1 MPDFGVVRGLMLPLL
16 LKLTVWPYDFP
27 PMTAFRRLLAA
38 TLSVAALTPV
48 AARALEVPAGAQTSD
63 KQQEL
68 QSALQENQTQTAA
81 ARQQLADAQASRQR
95 LDSELAGVNA
105 QIAAAGARLAA
116 AQADVD
122 RTGFVVFVLGA
133 KAAETRKKLD
143 AARADVKH
151 SALML
156 YTRGSGS
163 SASIELLGAADGSGD
178 LVEGKHYLQRINDK
192 RQEDVTRVARLQ
204 ADLDKQQAAATAQ
217 QQQAEAAKAA
227 ATDEKA
233 KLDQLAAQQQSA
245 RDAAAGAEAKV
256 NNAVGS
262 LRSQQE
268 QIEADLQ
275 AESNRVAQLLGG
287 GGGAPMGDGTFIA
300 PVNAPITSPF
310 GYRTDPVTG
319 ATAFHAGIDYGAPC
333 GTPIKAA
340 GTGTVVSAGAT
351 TGGYGNMTLL
361 NHGGGKATLYGHQ
374 SSIIVSAGQTVNQ
387 GQVIGYVGS
396 TGKST
401 GCHLHFEVRVNGNP
415 VDPRGYL

>member
-1 MPDFGVVRGLMLPLL
+1 MLPLL
-16 LKLTVWPYDFP
+16 LKLAVWPYDFP
-27 PMTAFRRLLAA
+27 PMTVLRRFLAA
-38 TLSVAALTPV
+38 TLTVAALAPV
-48 AARALEVPAGAQTSD
+48 AGRALETSAGAQTSD
-63 KQQEL
+63 QQQQL
-68 QSALQENQTQTAA
+68 QTALQENQAQTNA
-81 ARQQLADAQASRQR
+81 ARQQLADAQAARQR
-95 LDSELAGVNA
+95 LDGELSGVNT
-105 QIAAAGARLAA
+105 QVAAAGARLAT
-116 AQADVD
+116 AQAEVD

-163 SASIELLGAADGSGD
+163 TASIGLLGAADGSGD

-192 RQEDVTRVARLQ
+192 RQNDVARVARLQ

-217 QQQAEAAKAA
+217 QQHAEAAKAA

-256 NNAVGS
+256 NSAVGS

-275 AESNRVAQLLGG
+275 AESNRIAQMLGS
-287 GGGAPMGDGTFIA
+287 GGGAPMGNGTFIW
-300 PVNAPITSPF
+300 PVQAPITSPF

-319 ATAFHAGIDYGAPC
+319 ATAFHAGIDLGAPC

-340 GTGTVVSAGAT
+340 ATGTIVSAGFNA
-351 TGGYGNMTLL
+351 GGYGNMTLI
-361 NHGGGKATLYGHQ
+361 NHGGGMATLYGHQ
-374 SSIIVSAGQTVNQ
+374 SSIIVSPGQTVLI
-387 GQVIGYVGS
+387 GQTIGYVGS

-401 GCHLHFEVRVNGNP
+401 GCHLHWEVRVNGTPVNP
-415 VDPRGYL
+415 AAYL